1 MKICNNRDNA
11 MSNGT
16 IYAFTIL
23 TVLEMIN
30 SAKAGRNDSQN
41 LT

>member
-23 TVLEMIN
+23 TVSN
-30 SAKAGRNDSQN
+30 AVN
-41 LT
+41 LI